1 MAICFPGSDLGAGA
15 AVEGVDVSRLSHS
28 DQGWAGAGI
37 SEEKLKT
44 RGGSL
49 GLDGDFP
56 GESSSC
62 DQP

>member
-1 MAICFPGSDLGAGA
+1 MAICFPGSDLGVGA
-15 AVEGVDVSRLSHS
+15 AAEEADVSRLSHS

-37 SEEKLKT
+37 SEEKLKA
-44 RGGSL
+44 RGAHL

-56 GESSSC
+56 GESLSC